1 MITAKTLL
9 GDSRWRSHD
18 RMTRR
23 AALLLAAVA
32 ANTMALTAGCASTQG
47 SSGDVG
53 SAADIPDNLVFV
65 PFTPPGGVFT
75 VSVPQGWARADIGTA
90 TEFTDKFN
98 SVRMQVLARPTAP
111 TVDSVNAEELPAIA
125 ADTAGYAPGAVT
137 VVQRHAG
144 PAVLVTYQVP
154 SAPSSV
160 TGKTVTKTVTE
171 AVQRYE
177 FWRAGNEVV
186 LTLSGPQGAD
196 NVDAWRRIS
205 DSLYW
210 R

>member
-1 MITAKTLL
+1 MP
-9 GDSRWRSHD
+9 G
-18 RMTRR
+18 
-23 AALLLAAVA
+23 
-32 ANTMALTAGCASTQG
+32 N
-47 SSGDVG
+47 SGDIGSVG
-53 SAADIPDNLVFV
+53 DIPGNQVFV

-75 VSVPQGWARADIGTA
+75 VSVPQGWTRAEFGTA

-98 SVRMQVLARPTAP
+98 SVRMQLLARPTAP

-125 ADTAGYAPGAVT
+125 ADTAGYEPGAVAA
-137 VVQRHAG
+137 VQRHAG
-144 PAVLVTYQVP
+144 PAVLVTYQAP

-160 TGKTVTKTVTE
+160 TGKTVTE

-186 LTLSGPQGAD
+186 LTLSGPLGAD
-196 NVDAWRRIS
+196 NVDPWRQIS

>member
-1 MITAKTLL
+1 MITAKAML
-9 GDSRWRSHD
+9 GNSRRRSHD
-18 RMTRR
+18 RTTRR
-23 AALLLAAVA
+23 VALLLAAVVA
-32 ANTMALTAGCASTQG
+32 STMALTAGCASMQG
-47 SSGDVG
+47 NSGDTG
-53 SAADIPDNLVFV
+53 SAGDIPDNQVFV

-75 VSVPQGWARADIGTA
+75 VSVPQGWTHAEFGTA

-98 SVRMQVLARPTAP
+98 SVRMQVLPRPTAP

-144 PAVLVTYQVP
+144 QAVLVTYQGL

-160 TGKTVTKTVTE
+160 TGKTVTE
-171 AVQRYE
+171 AVERYE

-196 NVDAWRRIS
+196 NVDPWRQIS